1 MSEQCKIKF
10 LLAQTRRTLVFEVYE
25 MDERF
30 RTSGKRSNFKYIASN
45 GIAVISSSF
54 PQIDKNDDA
63 IYLHSKNA
71 SRDEEYSILTFDTI
85 EEAKVYHSRVLEA
98 LKEWAAD
105 WEGWSVPVKTTEPNS
120 SNVYTF

>member
-10 LLAQTRRTLVFEVYE
+10 LLAQTRRSLVFEVYE

-30 RTSGKRSNFKYIASN
+30 RTSGKRSNFKYVASN

-54 PQIDKNDDA
+54 PSLDRDDEV
-63 IYLHSKNA
+63 YLRGKNA
-71 SRDEEYSILTFDTI
+71 SRDQECSILTFDTI
-85 EEAKVYHSRVLEA
+85 EEAKVYHNKILEA

-105 WEGWSVPVKTTEPNS
+105 WEGWSVPTKTTEPNP

>member
-10 LLAQTRRTLVFEVYE
+10 LLAQAGRTLVFEVYE

-30 RTSGKRSNFKYIASN
+30 RTSGKRPHFKYVASN

-54 PQIDKNDDA
+54 PQINKNNDEV
-63 IYLHSKNA
+63 YLRGKNA
-71 SRDEEYSILTFDTI
+71 SRDEECSILTFDTI
-85 EEAKVYHSRVLEA
+85 EEAKAYHSRVLEA

-105 WEGWSVPVKTTEPNS
+105 WEGWSVPAKTTEPNP